1 MATIRELTR
10 RIATLERQ
18 KKSKI
23 ASAVQQFY
31 TEIVTWSGIILK
43 RFKSNGPSDRLILPP
58 KEEIERSHE
67 ENKTLPADEMGWA
80 EEIERL
86 DRELDKSIEM
96 RLRKLDMD

>member
-43 RFKSNGPSDRLILPP
+43 RFRSNGPSDRLILPP

-67 ENKTLPADEMGWA
+67 LNNTPPDEMGWA

-86 DRELDKSIEM
+86 DRELGKSIEL
-96 RLRKLDMD
+96 RLGMLDMD